1 MDPAWLAAA
10 NAALEPAAPASE
22 RYEVGLDEEVMATP
36 DCSPTIAALDRKHE
50 TRIRAPYELE
60 GEQGDPFRAMIDC
73 EAVNRR
79 LEWIVGEG
87 FTVTGGYAILSQH
100 GAAGQRMHAGPFYGF
115 TSERYRPAQ
124 TGRKPLHSPG
134 LNLGW
139 ALRDVITERGDG
151 GLVRAAA
158 PFACFLEPRL
168 AAAQMLIPG
177 SHNARLPLPLP
188 PTWSCDLPQ
197 GQHVE
202 LNAGD
207 VVIYMV

>member
-10 NAALEPAAPASE
+10 NAALEPAVTASE

-50 TRIRAPYELE
+50 TRVRAPYELE

-73 EAVNRR
+73 EAVNSR

-151 GLVRAAA
+151 GL
-158 PFACFLEPRL
+158 L
-168 AAAQMLIPG
+168 LIPG
-177 SHNARLPLPLP
+177 SHTARLPLPLP

-197 GQHVE
+197 VKHVE

>member
-1 MDPAWLAAA
+1 MGPEWLAAA
-10 NAALEPAAPASE
+10 NAALEPAATASE

-100 GAAGQRMHAGPFYGF
+100 GAAGQRMHAGPFYG
-115 TSERYRPAQ
+115 SLASA
-124 TGRKPLHSPG
+124 TGPRRWGASRSTR
-134 LNLGW
+134 LG
-139 ALRDVITERGDG
+139 
-151 GLVRAAA
+151 
-158 PFACFLEPRL
+158 
-168 AAAQMLIPG
+168 
-177 SHNARLPLPLP
+177 
-188 PTWSCDLPQ
+188 
-197 GQHVE
+197 
-202 LNAGD
+202 
-207 VVIYMV
+207 